1 MEHSSIVPENV
12 KATVSFYSFK
22 NSLSDFLALIQLVQF
37 LGRPFACEVVRNVM
51 AFPPTRIN
59 STKVTKVS
67 NQQYNVLKSKREE
80 IVGVS
85 CKR

>member
-12 KATVSFYSFK
+12 KATVLFYSFK

-59 STKVTKVS
+59 STKVTKVKYDIILTEWS
-67 NQQYNVLKSKREE
+67 FTVYW
-80 IVGVS
+80 GVS
-85 CKR
+85 T